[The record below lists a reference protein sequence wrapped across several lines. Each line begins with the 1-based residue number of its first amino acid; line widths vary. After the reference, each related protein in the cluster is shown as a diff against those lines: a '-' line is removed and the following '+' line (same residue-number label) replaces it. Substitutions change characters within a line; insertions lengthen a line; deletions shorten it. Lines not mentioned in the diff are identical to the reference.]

1 MTSRRVARLAFCA
14 ALVQVTASGQ
24 TRAVKALVGGTLI
37 DGNDSRPLQ
46 NSVVIVEGDR
56 IRAVGRV
63 GSLAG
68 RRHQA
73 NRSGRDASGGSAGG
87 RGRGVQGRQAG
98 RRARAPA
105 RGDPSRAGGR
115 RRLPRADGLATAQEY
130 PPDIIAMIGERT
142 AKMSLGPLWWTPT
155 TEGLLN

>member
-1 MTSRRVARLAFCA
+1 MISRRVARLAFCA

-24 TRAVKALVGGTLI
+24 PRAVKALVGGNLI
-37 DGNDSRPLQ
+37 DGNGSRPLQ

-73 NRSGRDASGGSAGG
+73 NRSGRDDSGKSAGG
-87 RGRGVQGRQAG
+87 RGRGGKAG
-98 RRARAPA
+98 TGVR
-105 RGDPSRAGGR
+105 
-115 RRLPRADGLATAQEY
+115 Y
-130 PPDIIAMIGERT
+130 
-142 AKMSLGPLWWTPT
+142 K
-155 TEGLLN
+155 